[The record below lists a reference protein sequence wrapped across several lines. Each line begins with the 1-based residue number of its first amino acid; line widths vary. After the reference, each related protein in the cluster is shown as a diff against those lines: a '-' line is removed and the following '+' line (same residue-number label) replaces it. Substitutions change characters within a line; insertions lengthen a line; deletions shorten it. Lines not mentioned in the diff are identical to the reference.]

1 MRIRKLP
8 RVDWKI
14 AKHSVSTTPKFL
26 HCSKKIAQALPRF
39 MQKVVALL
47 KAGGNFELTKA
58 TARNFKQL
66 AAPLGPA

>member
-1 MRIRKLP
+1 MPNTVSLP
-8 RVDWKI
+8 LLSFSTA
-14 AKHSVSTTPKFL
+14 AKKF
-26 HCSKKIAQALPRF
+26 AQALPRF
-39 MQKVVALL
+39 MRKVVALL